1 MPLIN
6 RTYVDIDL
14 DFIKHPV
21 TGDVNKKVGA
31 EAIRAALYNTF
42 GYNFYEK
49 PFKPDYGAN
58 VRRFLFEPID
68 GLTTETLKD
77 MIINAIEGY
86 EPRIQ
91 LDSVVVT
98 PFPEENGYKI
108 RVAFFMVNDPKP
120 ITINLFLE
128 RLR

>member
-6 RTYVDIDL
+6 RTYVDVDL
-14 DFIKHPV
+14 DFIKHPA
-21 TGDVNKKVGA
+21 TNDINRKVGA
-31 EAIRAALYNTF
+31 EAIRSALYNAF
-42 GYNFYEK
+42 GYNKYEK
-49 PFKPDYGAN
+49 PFNPEYGAN

-68 GLTTETLKD
+68 MLTTDTIKDLIRET
-77 MIINAIEGY
+77 ITAY

-91 LDSVVVT
+91 LQSLVVI
-98 PFPEENGYKI
+98 PDIDANGYRI

>member
-31 EAIRAALYNTF
+31 EAIRAALYNIF
-42 GYNFYEK
+42 GYNYYEK